1 MEKIDWKHIH
11 MFKRHHKLN
20 IQSFLLISFIF
31 FMFLFSA
38 IELSCKESP
47 KEIELLK
54 KISSN
59 YIKQTIKSSKNL
71 KEAATKAG
79 ITEDELRSIC
89 KALSI
94 DIGFYDEEIDPFSLP
109 SAQKLISAEYEP
121 EVIVEFNSDSPY
133 ILLVE
138 KSVHKI
144 YLLKYENGRKTL
156 VNVFD
161 CETGKNRGDK
171 KEEGDH
177 KTPEG
182 IFFLVTKYSRNN
194 IRSMVGEDN
203 AYQYGEMAFAINF
216 PNHIDQSN
224 GKNGSGIWLHGT
236 DEMFSE
242 TSSYDTRG
250 CVVTTNETIK
260 TLSKYIELQK
270 TPFIIVETLKFNKK
284 KDYIAQKQEFLAI
297 LEGWKKAWE
306 EERIEEYINYYS
318 PTFER
323 DGRNRSQYKSY
334 KANEIFKNVEINHIK
349 LDNIMLLKYNDGMIA
364 RFFQDYS
371 ASNLSVKNVKTL
383 YFVKS
388 NNSWEIIAERFGN
401 N

>member
-1 MEKIDWKHIH
+1 
-11 MFKRHHKLN
+11 
-20 IQSFLLISFIF
+20 
-31 FMFLFSA
+31 MFLFCA

-59 YIKQTIKSSKNL
+59 YIKQTIKSSINL
-71 KEAATKAG
+71 KEAAAKAG

-109 SAQKLISAEYEP
+109 SAQKLTSAEYEP

-138 KSVHKI
+138 KSVNKI
-144 YLLKYENGRKTL
+144 YLLKYENERKTL

-161 CETGKNRGDK
+161 CKTGKNRGDK

-182 IFFLVTKYSRNN
+182 IFFLVTKYSRKN
-194 IRSMVGEDN
+194 IRSMVGKDN

-260 TLSKYIELQK
+260 TISKYIELQK
-270 TPFIIVETLKFNKK
+270 TPLIIVETLKFNKN

-297 LEGWKKAWE
+297 LEGWKNAWE

-334 KANEIFKNVEINHIK
+334 KANEIFKNVKINHIK

-388 NNSWEIIAERFGN
+388 NNSWKIIAERFGN